1 MVAAMLRNLR
11 PTVLL
16 SAAALLAAC
25 AAGEDASPGSA
36 TATTT
41 ASSSAGGGG
50 AGGSGG
56 ASTSST
62 TTASGGAGGAGGASS
77 ATTASGGA
85 GGAGG
90 ASTSTSS
97 TSATTTL
104 TNLDEDVDVVIT
116 ADNAYSFGYG
126 DGSGIVTYIP
136 GTRAISAGQ
145 IFNCGEGPEAY
156 TVPAASAPPTAY
168 LYIVSWDD
176 LSVTQGVLGQFK
188 RGNAVVYTGD
198 PKFEVCA
205 TGINLSSSSVGPT
218 QSEVNDEIA
227 NCNAGS
233 GSAATTS
240 QGWVNLTEAV
250 TPNAIGRLAVG
261 QTNEKAYDPD
271 FPIVCQPGNPNN
283 HPGIDAQSR
292 WMWYDPGDGLG
303 NYFTSNGTN
312 RFKAYLVFRLKAS
325 VIHE

>member
-1 MVAAMLRNLR
+1 MRTHR
-11 PTVLL
+11 LL
-16 SAAALLAAC
+16 PLVTAAALLGAC
-25 AAGEDASPGSA
+25 GATSEDTSSA
-36 TATTT
+36 PSTTT
-41 ASSSAGGGG
+41 TTSSGSSGGGGAGGGGASTSSTTVSGGAGGAGTGSGG

-56 ASTSST
+56 AIGGGGGGTGGGGSGSTST
-62 TTASGGAGGAGGASS
+62 TTLPS
-77 ATTASGGA
+77 
-85 GGAGG
+85 
-90 ASTSTSS
+90 
-97 TSATTTL
+97 
-104 TNLDEDVDVVIT
+104 LDKDVSVVIT

-126 DGSGIVTYIP
+126 DESGVVTYVP
-136 GTRAISAGQ
+136 GTRATSAGQ

-188 RGNAVVYTGD
+188 RGDAVVYTGD

-205 TGINLSSSSVGPT
+205 TGIDLSKSAVGPT
-218 QSEVNDEIA
+218 QSEVNAEIA
-227 NCNAGS
+227 KCNAGS

-240 QGWVNLTEAV
+240 QGWVNLTQAV
-250 TPNAIGRLAVG
+250 TPNALGKLAVG

-283 HPGIDAQSR
+283 HPGIDPQSR

-303 NYFTSNGTN
+303 NFFKSNGQN
-312 RFKAYLVFRLKAS
+312 RFKAYLIFRLRAD